1 MSDSFLTDRLVDQPD
16 DIFNFQIGYDYK
28 GFSCRLSTLFQ
39 SKIFKGTN
47 YYPELVQ
54 YTESYNRWIFNETIV
69 AFNGFKVFINF
80 NNITNAADRSRIV
93 GASWK
98 HKIQEYGRTID
109 LGVRYEIW
117 ILVNNI

>member
-1 MSDSFLTDRLVDQPD
+1 
-16 DIFNFQIGYDYK
+16 YDYK

-54 YTESYNRWIFNETIV
+54 YTESYNRWDFSMKQ
-69 AFNGFKVFINF
+69 ALPFKGFKVFINF

-93 GASWK
+93 GAPWNT
-98 HKIQEYGRTID
+98 KIQEYGRTID
-109 LGVRYEIW
+109 LGVRYEI
-117 ILVNNI
+117 